1 MTSLHISSEQTEA
14 EGIVSTLATESYDVN
29 ARNKLGRT
37 ALHLASKLGNLQ
49 NLKILLDAG
58 CDRNIKDKLGFTAVG
73 LAFKYKQKGSADIL
87 LHYKPRR
94 NRCSSKESLLDENNN
109 GQAKCGEK
117 ESRLQT
123 DVTLCLGAEACPK
136 LLNSTNCF
144 NSKLR
149 KNYSRKLCDETF
161 LKLTDRLTKGK
172 SLPTSIYYLMLAMAK
187 WKRNKLDGLAT
198 SRRARC
204 FGTLLE
210 KEMITLILGSTS
222 PSRSVTFPLRPLKDP
237 DVPLGKLC
245 LCELKTSFYERGDS
259 YNLQSDV
266 LVKLLQDLK
275 DSLVRS
281 RTPSSSI
288 SVERRNLLLTWIK
301 SKDNQPTL
309 VDLKT
314 LTQMLSKVFNSR
326 NDDSRLQ
333 KFSDSD
339 AEESLLKLEKSLP
352 ISDSWGDKDK
362 LQDNKGKFVA
372 PYKMEDYLWCL
383 DHVIN
388 ERSTPASFVEEL
400 LDFFVQ
406 NSNIFISCLK
416 CRDSMFG
423 TMLNK
428 CLTRESIW
436 TVDKIA
442 RLFLQVCIALSTERQ
457 LLLKCAGAVMKQGL
471 LHQHCNA
478 VSLGTC
484 ILVRMGLL
492 KGEHDVDIVME
503 LEGPLTALEHIFTE
517 EYFPRNLAGIFAS
530 FLCKSSPKLFG
541 MDQLRLRALASAVTK
556 EVLPTSSKEAESDI
570 GKSFKRICDIVAQE
584 EDWELLLK
592 CFDKLFV
599 RVFVTQK
606 CRVMQIGQGL
616 LIYLGL
622 LKSEFC
628 IEIVRNLKCALRL
641 LHHAMKQ
648 NYFPPELKQMF
659 LCFLQKPNPTF
670 CSCCAEVEEILDT
683 LLENPPSCR

>member
-1 MTSLHISSEQTEA
+1 MTSLHISSEHTGA
-14 EGIVSTLATESYDVN
+14 EGIVSILATESCDVN

-37 ALHLASKLGNLQ
+37 ALHLASKQGNLQ
-49 NLKILLDAG
+49 NLKMLLDAG

-73 LAFKYKQKGSADIL
+73 LAFKYNQKGSADIL

-109 GQAKCGEK
+109 GPVKCGEK

-123 DVTLCLGAEACPK
+123 DVTHCLGAEACPK

-144 NSKLR
+144 NSKMR
-149 KNYSRKLCDETF
+149 RNSIRKLCDETF
-161 LKLTDRLTKGK
+161 LKLAERLAKGK
-172 SLPTSIYYLMLAMAK
+172 ALPKSIYYLMLATVK

-198 SRRARC
+198 SRRTRY
-204 FGTLLE
+204 FRTLLE
-210 KEMITLILGSTS
+210 KEMLTLILSSTS
-222 PSRSVTFPLRPLKDP
+222 PSQFTFPLRSLADP
-237 DVPLGKLC
+237 DVPLGQLC

-259 YNLQSDV
+259 YNLQSDL

-281 RTPSSSI
+281 TTPSSSI
-288 SVERRNLLLTWIK
+288 PVERRNLLLSLIK
-301 SKDNQPTL
+301 SKDKEPAL

-314 LTQMLSKVFNSR
+314 FTQMLSKVCNSR
-326 NDDSRLQ
+326 NDNSRLQ
-333 KFSDSD
+333 TFSDSD
-339 AEESLLKLEKSLP
+339 AEESLSKLEKSLP
-352 ISDSWGDKDK
+352 ISDSREDKDRLK
-362 LQDNKGKFVA
+362 DNEGKFVA

-388 ERSTPASFVEEL
+388 KRSTPASFVEDL
-400 LDFFVQ
+400 LEFLVQ
-406 NSNIFISCLK
+406 NSDIFISCLK

-428 CLTRESIW
+428 CLTRKNIW
-436 TVDKIA
+436 TADKIA
-442 RLFLQVCIALSTERQ
+442 KLFLQVCIALSTERQ
-457 LLLKCAGAVMKQGL
+457 LLLQCAGAVMKQGI
-471 LHQHCNA
+471 LHQDCNA

-503 LEGPLTALEHIFTE
+503 LEGPLTALEHVFTG

-541 MDQLRLRALASAVTK
+541 LDQLRLRALASAVTK
-556 EVLPTSSKEAESDI
+556 EVLPTSSNEAESDT
-570 GKSFKRICDIVAQE
+570 GKSFKRICDIVALE
-584 EDWELLLK
+584 EDWEFLLK

-599 RVFVTQK
+599 RVFVTLK
-606 CRVMQIGQGL
+606 CRVLQIGQGL

-628 IEIVRNLKCALRL
+628 IEIVRNLECALKL
-641 LHHAMKQ
+641 LHHTMKQ
-648 NYFPPELKQMF
+648 NYFPAELKQMF

-670 CSCCAEVEEILDT
+670 CSCCAEVEEILGT
-683 LLENPPSCR
+683 LLENPPGCK